1 MGDGFTVDSAQLAAQ
16 AAAVDGFASRADTAT
31 DAGQHVTS
39 LDDAYGLLCRPFA
52 DLLKDPQQRGVDTL
66 AATAENLHKLVTDL
80 GDTAKT
86 YREAEDKIEAVMKA
100 LVATLDAVPSAPRV
114 RGGN

>member
-1 MGDGFTVDSAQLAAQ
+1 MGDGFTVDSGELAAQ
-16 AAAVDGFASRADTAT
+16 AGALDGFATRADTAT
-31 DAGQHVTS
+31 DAGRHVTS

-66 AATAENLHKLVTDL
+66 QATSESLRQLVTDL

-86 YREAEDKIEAVMKA
+86 YREAEEKVSAVLRALVRSLEAVSA
-100 LVATLDAVPSAPRV
+100 APRV
-114 RGGN
+114 GGGN